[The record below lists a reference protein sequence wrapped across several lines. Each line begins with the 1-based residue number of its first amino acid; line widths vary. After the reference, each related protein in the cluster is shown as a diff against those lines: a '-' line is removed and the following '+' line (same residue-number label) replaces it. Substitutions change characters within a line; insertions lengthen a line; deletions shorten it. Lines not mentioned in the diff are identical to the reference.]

1 MFNKFWF
8 DIPSKTTLTFLISS
22 FLAASRV
29 CMMQTF
35 EVMLLSSKDTMSL
48 NSVHYISHFNSM
60 QSTVEERSKIE
71 WRNHNLRNKICCLT
85 KNFPLFKKNIHSILL
100 VKKILQNYIQ
110 TTSYKN
116 NNIFNLLSSESDS
129 STRSLVINIVDLKD
143 QISCSQKTFWNI
155 NSCIQGIYIVN
166 NDSLLHNIISFR
178 LIIIKM
184 NLQLLFILYT
194 LSFSYKFLYK
204 KITKSGLQLMRFKSN
219 TCCPKSQIS
228 QKNVLLR
235 L

>member
-48 NSVHYISHFNSM
+48 NSVHYISQFNSM
-60 QSTVEERSKIE
+60 QSTVEERSNIE

-116 NNIFNLLSSESDS
+116 NNIFNLLFSESDS
-129 STRSLVINIVDLKD
+129 STRSSVINIVDLKD

-166 NDSLLHNIISFR
+166 NDSLLHIVSFR

-204 KITKSGLQLMRFKSN
+204 KITKSGLQLMCFKSN